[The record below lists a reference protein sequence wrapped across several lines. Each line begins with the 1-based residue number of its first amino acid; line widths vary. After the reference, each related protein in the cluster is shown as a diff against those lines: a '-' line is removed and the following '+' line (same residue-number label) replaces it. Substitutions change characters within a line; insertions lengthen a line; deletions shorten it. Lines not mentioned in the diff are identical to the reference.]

1 MYTWQNQ
8 TQYMVLIYKQMY
20 TFHTAKQTTEMYNP
34 LGAPELTKVKGMK
47 YLYQK

>member
-8 TQYMVLIYKQMY
+8 TLYINMVLIYKQMY

-34 LGAPELTKVKGMK
+34 LGAPE
-47 YLYQK
+47 